1 MARLPQAFIDQVLDR
16 TDIVDVVDR
25 RVKLKKAGKNYSA
38 CCPFHQEKTPSFSVN
53 PEKQFFYC
61 FGCGA
66 GGNALGFIM
75 DYERMEF
82 REAIESLAQAAG
94 IDLPAEDVDS
104 APQVDHQKPLY
115 ESMER
120 ATKLYEGFLRQH
132 KDRGRVVDYLKR
144 RGLSGEIARDFRLG
158 FAPEGWDNLMQTL
171 TDEVSVSN
179 ALTAGL
185 LIENDKGRKYD
196 RFRDRVIFPIVN
208 QRGKVI
214 AMGGRVLGDGKPKY
228 LNSPETPLFSKSHEL
243 YGLHHVRKFAKN
255 LNRIVVV
262 EGYMDVIALAQFG
275 IHYAVATLG
284 TSVGKPHLELLFRR
298 VEQVVFCFDG
308 DEAGRKAAFRG
319 MEASLPMMEDGRQV
333 KFLFLPEGED
343 PDTVVR
349 SKGAK
354 HLEHMFDTA
363 APLEQFLFE
372 QMGEGIDLTTMDGKA
387 RLSKLV
393 APYINQIPDGVYKT
407 LLFKSLAE
415 RTDMDVESLR
425 RLREVQETPNH
436 SEPNLQPYSDMAP
449 PPVDD
454 DYDGHSQFENGPPSD
469 YDETTPYVDT
479 GEAGDRDFGF
489 DSGFNDGVLM
499 RALGLIALHP
509 PAALLVADEM
519 LPDSSDKAANLL
531 REVVALVRETPDM
544 STAALLGYWTNTVEG
559 DALSEA
565 AAKEVIDT
573 ENEINEHLVAILNK
587 LSRDRRVNLLRT
599 RAHELKSAPYTE
611 LSNEQKR
618 ELVTLMTEMRQLSGR
633 D

>member
-53 PEKQFFYC
+53 PEKQFYYC

-66 GGNALGFIM
+66 AGNARGFLM
-75 DYERMEF
+75 DYDRMEF

-94 IDLPAEDVDS
+94 MEMPAEKAD
-104 APQVDHQKPLY
+104 ATPQTDHQKPLY
-115 ESMER
+115 ESMEK
-120 ATKLYEGFLRQH
+120 ATRLYESLLRKH
-132 KDRGRVVDYLKR
+132 PTRGRVVDYLKQ

-158 FAPEGWDNLMQTL
+158 FAPEGWDNLMSTL
-171 TDEVSVSN
+171 SSEEDIEH

-185 LIENDKGRKYD
+185 LIENDSGRKYD

-243 YGLHHVRKFAKN
+243 YGLHHIRKFAKN
-255 LNRIVVV
+255 LSRIVVV

-284 TSVGKPHLELLFRR
+284 TSVGKPHLEMLFRR
-298 VEQVVFCFDG
+298 VDQVVFCFDG

-319 MEASLPMMEDGRQV
+319 MEAALPMMEDGRQV

-343 PDTVVR
+343 PDSVVR
-349 SKGAK
+349 NKGSQ
-354 HLEHMFDTA
+354 HLEHLFQNAD
-363 APLEQFLFE
+363 PLETFLFD
-372 QMGEGIDLTTMDGKA
+372 QMAQGIDLETMDGKA

-393 APYINQIPDGVYKT
+393 APYINLIPDGVFKA
-407 LLFKSLAE
+407 LLFKALAT

-425 RLREVQETPNH
+425 RLREIEK
-436 SEPNLQPYSDMAP
+436 AAAA
-449 PPVDD
+449 
-454 DYDGHSQFENGPPSD
+454 DYDTAPYKEPGEKQSEADAPFDYPEGYEPLPDSENHYGAPTHLEPQS
-469 YDETTPYVDT
+469 
-479 GEAGDRDFGF
+479 A
-489 DSGFNDGVLM
+489 VLL
-499 RALGLIALHP
+499 RALGLVVLKPSSASAITDE
-509 PAALLVADEM
+509 LLPEQGGM
-519 LPDSSDKAANLL
+519 LSNLL
-531 REVVALVRETPDM
+531 HDLVKQVRESPDL
-544 STAALLGYWTNTVEG
+544 STAALLGYWMGTDEG
-559 DALSEA
+559 ELLSEA
-565 AAKEVIDT
+565 AAKEVIDD
-573 ENEINEHLVAILNK
+573 EQHISEHLMAILNK
-587 LSRDRRVNLLRT
+587 LSRDRHVTLLRK
-599 RAHELKSAPYTE
+599 RAATLKSVAYTD

-618 ELVTLMTEMRQLSGR
+618 ELVALTTEIRQLSGR
-633 D
+633 N

>member
-53 PEKQFFYC
+53 PDKQFYYC

-75 DYERMEF
+75 EYERMDF
-82 REAIESLAQAAG
+82 REAIELLAHSAG
-94 IDLPAEDVDS
+94 IEMPPEEADN
-104 APQVDHQKPLY
+104 APQVDNQKPLY

-132 KDRGRVVDYLKR
+132 KDRKSVVDYLKH

-171 TDEVSVSN
+171 ADEESIEH
-179 ALTAGL
+179 ALTVGL

-243 YGLHHVRKFAKN
+243 YGLHHIRKFAKN
-255 LNRIVVV
+255 LSRIVVV

-284 TSVGKPHLELLFRR
+284 TSVGKPHLEALFRR

-319 MEASLPMMEDGRQV
+319 MEAALPMMEDGRGV

-349 SKGAK
+349 NKGAQ
-354 HLEHMFDTA
+354 HLEHLFDTA
-363 APLEQFLFE
+363 APLETFLFE
-372 QMGEGIDLTTMDGKA
+372 QMGLGIDLATMDGKA

-393 APYINQIPDGVYKT
+393 APYLNQIPDGVFKT

-415 RTDMDVESLR
+415 RTDMDVDSLR
-425 RLREVQETPNH
+425 RLREVQEKPESTAPDFH
-436 SEPNLQPYSDMAP
+436 DESDGAP
-449 PPVDD
+449 PHFED
-454 DYDGHSQFENGPPSD
+454 DYDQFAESFQ
-469 YDETTPYVDT
+469 DT
-479 GEAGDRDFGF
+479 GVNADSSTSDPQ
-489 DSGFNDGVLM
+489 DSGFSDNVLM

-519 LPDSSDKAANLL
+519 LPDNSDRTANLL
-531 REVVALVRETPDM
+531 RDVVALVQETPDM
-544 STAALLGYWTNTVEG
+544 STAALLGYWTNTEEG
-559 DALSEA
+559 EALSAA

-573 ENEINEHLVAILNK
+573 EQAINEHLVALLNK
-587 LSRDRRVNLLRT
+587 LSRDRRVALLRT
-599 RAHELKSAPYTE
+599 RAHELKSVSYIE
-611 LSNEQKR
+611 LNNEQKR
-618 ELVTLMTEMRQLSGR
+618 ELISLTTEIRQLSGR

>member
-53 PEKQFFYC
+53 PEKQFYYC

-94 IDLPAEDVDS
+94 IELPPEEADA

-115 ESMER
+115 EAMEKATRVYESQLRKHPSR
-120 ATKLYEGFLRQH
+120 A
-132 KDRGRVVDYLKR
+132 RVVDYLKQ

-158 FAPEGWDNLMQTL
+158 FAPEGWDNLMTTL
-171 TDEVSVSN
+171 SSEEEIGQ

-185 LIENDKGRKYD
+185 LIQNDSGRKYD

-243 YGLHHVRKFAKN
+243 YGLHHIRKFAKN
-255 LNRIVVV
+255 LSRIVVV

-284 TSVGKPHLELLFRR
+284 TSVGKPHLEMLFRR
-298 VEQVVFCFDG
+298 VDHVVFCFDG

-319 MEASLPMMEDGRQV
+319 MEAALPMMEDGRQV

-343 PDTVVR
+343 PDSVVR
-349 SKGAK
+349 NKGSQ
-354 HLEHMFDTA
+354 HLEHLFDNA
-363 APLEQFLFE
+363 DPLETFLFD
-372 QMGEGIDLTTMDGKA
+372 QMAQGIDLNTMDGKA

-393 APYINQIPDGVYKT
+393 APYINLIPDGVFKT
-407 LLFKSLAE
+407 LLFKALAD
-415 RTDMDVESLR
+415 RTDMDVDSLR
-425 RLREVQETPNH
+425 RLREIEKSVSAEYESTPAADPSEGLSESDAPFDYPDGYEAMGGNAH
-436 SEPNLQPYSDMAP
+436 LQGTPLQIEPNRSALS
-449 PPVDD
+449 
-454 DYDGHSQFENGPPSD
+454 
-469 YDETTPYVDT
+469 
-479 GEAGDRDFGF
+479 
-489 DSGFNDGVLM
+489 
-499 RALGLIALHP
+499 RALGLIVLKP
-509 PAALLVADEM
+509 SAASAITDDL
-519 LPDSSDKAANLL
+519 LPDQGGTLINLL
-531 REVVALVRETPDM
+531 HEVVRQVRETPEL
-544 STAALLGYWTNTVEG
+544 STAALLGYWMGTDEG
-559 DALSEA
+559 ELLSEA
-565 AAKEVIDT
+565 AAKEVIDD
-573 ENEINEHLVAILNK
+573 EQHISEHLMAILNK
-587 LSRDRRVNLLRT
+587 LSRDRHITLLRK
-599 RAHELKSAPYTE
+599 RAETLKSVAYTD

-618 ELVTLMTEMRQLSGR
+618 ELVSLTTEIRKFSGR
-633 D
+633 N

>member
-53 PEKQFFYC
+53 PDKQFYYC

-75 DYERMEF
+75 EYERMDF
-82 REAIESLAQAAG
+82 REAIELLAHSAG
-94 IDLPAEDVDS
+94 IEMPPEEADN
-104 APQVDHQKPLY
+104 APQVDNQKPLY

-132 KDRGRVVDYLKR
+132 KDRKSVVDYLKH

-171 TDEVSVSN
+171 ADEESIEH
-179 ALTAGL
+179 ALTVGL

-243 YGLHHVRKFAKN
+243 YGLHHIRKFAKS
-255 LNRIVVV
+255 LSRIVVV

-284 TSVGKPHLELLFRR
+284 TSVGKPHLEALFRR

-319 MEASLPMMEDGRQV
+319 MEAALPMMEDGRGV

-349 SKGAK
+349 NKGPQ
-354 HLEHMFDTA
+354 HLEHLFDTA
-363 APLEQFLFE
+363 APLETFLFE
-372 QMGEGIDLTTMDGKA
+372 QMGLGIDLATMDGKA

-393 APYINQIPDGVYKT
+393 APYLNQIPDGVFKT

-415 RTDMDVESLR
+415 RTDMDVDSLR
-425 RLREVQETPNH
+425 RLREVQEKPESTAPDFH
-436 SEPNLQPYSDMAP
+436 DESDGAP
-449 PPVDD
+449 PHFED
-454 DYDGHSQFENGPPSD
+454 DYDQFTEGFQ
-469 YDETTPYVDT
+469 DT
-479 GEAGDRDFGF
+479 GAHADSSTSRPP
-489 DSGFNDGVLM
+489 DSGFSDSVLM

-519 LPDSSDKAANLL
+519 LPNNSDRTANLL
-531 REVVALVRETPDM
+531 RDVVALVQETPDM
-544 STAALLGYWTNTVEG
+544 STAALLGYWTNTEEG
-559 DALSEA
+559 EALSAA

-573 ENEINEHLVAILNK
+573 EQAINEHLVALLNK
-587 LSRDRRVNLLRT
+587 LSRDRRVALLRT
-599 RAHELKSAPYTE
+599 RAHELKSVSYIE
-611 LSNEQKR
+611 LNNEQKR
-618 ELVTLMTEMRQLSGR
+618 ELVSLTTEIRQLSGR

>member
-53 PEKQFFYC
+53 PEKQFYYC

-82 REAIESLAQAAG
+82 REAIELLAQAAG
-94 IDLPAEDVDS
+94 IDLPAEEIDN

-132 KDRGRVVDYLKR
+132 KDRGRVVEYLKN

-171 TDEVSVSN
+171 TDEDSVSH

-243 YGLHHVRKFAKN
+243 YGLHHIRKFAKN
-255 LNRIVVV
+255 LSRIVVV

-319 MEASLPMMEDGRQV
+319 MEAALPMMEDGRQV

-349 SKGAK
+349 SKGAQ

-372 QMGEGIDLTTMDGKA
+372 QMGTGIDLTTMDGKA

-425 RLREVQETPNH
+425 RLREVQETPNNAEQA
-436 SEPNLQPYSDMAP
+436 SQPYTDVASAPDEDEYGQFGSIPQSAYDDGDPYAAMAG
-449 PPVDD
+449 VADL
-454 DYDGHSQFENGPPSD
+454 
-469 YDETTPYVDT
+469 
-479 GEAGDRDFGF
+479 
-489 DSGFNDGVLM
+489 DSGFDTGFSDGVLM

-519 LPDSSDKAANLL
+519 LPDSADRTANLL
-531 REVVALVRETPDM
+531 REVVTLVRETPDM
-544 STAALLGYWTNTVEG
+544 STAALLGYWTNTDEG
-559 DALSEA
+559 EALSAA

-573 ENEINEHLVAILNK
+573 ESEINEHLVAILNK

-599 RAHELKSAPYTE
+599 RAHELKSVPYTE
-611 LSNEQKR
+611 LNNEQKR
-618 ELVTLMTEMRQLSGR
+618 ELVSLTTEIRQLSGR

>member
-53 PEKQFFYC
+53 PEKQFYYC

-94 IDLPAEDVDS
+94 IELPPEEADA

-115 ESMER
+115 EAMEK
-120 ATKLYEGFLRQH
+120 ATRVYESQLRKH
-132 KDRGRVVDYLKR
+132 PSRGRVVDYLKQ

-158 FAPEGWDNLMQTL
+158 FAPEGWDNLMTTL
-171 TDEVSVSN
+171 SSEEEIGQ

-185 LIENDKGRKYD
+185 LIENDSGRKYD

-243 YGLHHVRKFAKN
+243 YGLHHIRKFAKN
-255 LNRIVVV
+255 LSRIVVV

-284 TSVGKPHLELLFRR
+284 TSVGKPHLEMLFRR
-298 VEQVVFCFDG
+298 VDHVVFCFDG

-319 MEASLPMMEDGRQV
+319 MEAALPMMEDGRQV

-343 PDTVVR
+343 PDSVVR
-349 SKGAK
+349 NKGSQ
-354 HLEHMFDTA
+354 HLEHLFDNA
-363 APLEQFLFE
+363 DPLETFLFD
-372 QMGEGIDLTTMDGKA
+372 QMARGIDLNTMDGKA

-393 APYINQIPDGVYKT
+393 APYINLIPDGVFKT
-407 LLFKSLAE
+407 LLFKALAD
-415 RTDMDVESLR
+415 RTDMDVDSLR
-425 RLREVQETPNH
+425 RLREIEKSVSAEYESTPAADPSEGLSESDAPFNYPDGYEAMGGNAH
-436 SEPNLQPYSDMAP
+436 LQGTPLQIEPNRSALS
-449 PPVDD
+449 
-454 DYDGHSQFENGPPSD
+454 
-469 YDETTPYVDT
+469 
-479 GEAGDRDFGF
+479 
-489 DSGFNDGVLM
+489 
-499 RALGLIALHP
+499 RALGLIVLKP
-509 PAALLVADEM
+509 SAASAITDDL
-519 LPDSSDKAANLL
+519 LPDQGGTLINLL
-531 REVVALVRETPDM
+531 HEVVRQVRETPEL
-544 STAALLGYWTNTVEG
+544 STAALLGYWMGTDEG
-559 DALSEA
+559 ELLSEA
-565 AAKEVIDT
+565 AAKEVIDD
-573 ENEINEHLVAILNK
+573 EQHISEHLMAILNK
-587 LSRDRRVNLLRT
+587 LSRDRHITLLRK
-599 RAHELKSAPYTE
+599 RAETLKSVAYTD

-618 ELVTLMTEMRQLSGR
+618 ELVSLTTEIRKLSGR
-633 D
+633 N

>member
-53 PEKQFFYC
+53 PEKQFYYC

-66 GGNALGFIM
+66 GGNALGFLM

-94 IDLPAEDVDS
+94 MEMPAEEAD
-104 APQVDHQKPLY
+104 ATPQTDHQKPLY
-115 ESMER
+115 ESMEK
-120 ATKLYEGFLRQH
+120 ATRLYESLLRKH
-132 KDRGRVVDYLKR
+132 PTRGRVVDYLKQ

-158 FAPEGWDNLMQTL
+158 FAPEGWDNLMSTL
-171 TDEVSVSN
+171 SSEEDIEH

-185 LIENDKGRKYD
+185 LIENDSGRKYD

-243 YGLHHVRKFAKN
+243 YGLHHIRKFAKN
-255 LNRIVVV
+255 LSRIVVV

-284 TSVGKPHLELLFRR
+284 TSVGKPHLEMLFRR
-298 VEQVVFCFDG
+298 VDQVVFCFDG

-319 MEASLPMMEDGRQV
+319 MEAALPMMEDGRQV

-343 PDTVVR
+343 PDSVVR
-349 SKGAK
+349 NKGSQ
-354 HLEHMFDTA
+354 HLEHLFDNA
-363 APLEQFLFE
+363 DPLETFLFD
-372 QMGEGIDLTTMDGKA
+372 QMAQGIDLETMDGKA

-393 APYINQIPDGVYKT
+393 APYINLIPDGVFKT
-407 LLFKSLAE
+407 LLFKALAT

-425 RLREVQETPNH
+425 RLREIEK
-436 SEPNLQPYSDMAP
+436 AAAA
-449 PPVDD
+449 
-454 DYDGHSQFENGPPSD
+454 DYDTAPDKEPGEKQSEADAPFDYPEGYEPLPDSENHYGAPTHLEPQS
-469 YDETTPYVDT
+469 
-479 GEAGDRDFGF
+479 A
-489 DSGFNDGVLM
+489 VLL
-499 RALGLIALHP
+499 RALGLVVLKPSSASAITDELLPEQGGMLSKLLHD
-509 PAALLVADEM
+509 LV
-519 LPDSSDKAANLL
+519 KQ
-531 REVVALVRETPDM
+531 VRETPDL
-544 STAALLGYWTNTVEG
+544 STAALLGYWMGTDEG
-559 DALSEA
+559 ELLSEA
-565 AAKEVIDT
+565 AAKEVIDD
-573 ENEINEHLVAILNK
+573 EQHISEHLMAILNK
-587 LSRDRRVNLLRT
+587 LSRDRHVTLLRK
-599 RAHELKSAPYTE
+599 RAATLKSVAYTD

-618 ELVTLMTEMRQLSGR
+618 ELVALTTEIRQLSGR
-633 D
+633 N

>member
-53 PEKQFFYC
+53 PEKQFYYC

-66 GGNALGFIM
+66 GGNALGFLM

-94 IDLPAEDVDS
+94 MEMPAEEADA
-104 APQVDHQKPLY
+104 APQIDHQKPLY
-115 ESMER
+115 ESMEK
-120 ATKLYEGFLRQH
+120 ATRLYESLLRKH
-132 KDRGRVVDYLKR
+132 PTRGRVVDYLKQ

-158 FAPEGWDNLMQTL
+158 FAPEGWDNLMSTL
-171 TDEVSVSN
+171 SSEEDIEH

-185 LIENDKGRKYD
+185 LIENDSGRKYD

-243 YGLHHVRKFAKN
+243 YGLHHIRKFAKN
-255 LNRIVVV
+255 LSRIVVV

-284 TSVGKPHLELLFRR
+284 TSVGKPHLEMLFRR
-298 VEQVVFCFDG
+298 VDQVVFCFDG

-319 MEASLPMMEDGRQV
+319 MEAALPMMEDGRQV

-343 PDTVVR
+343 PDSVVR
-349 SKGAK
+349 NKGSQ
-354 HLEHMFDTA
+354 HLEHLFDNA
-363 APLEQFLFE
+363 DPLETFLFD
-372 QMGEGIDLTTMDGKA
+372 QMAQGIDLETMDGKA

-393 APYINQIPDGVYKT
+393 APYINLIPDGVFKT
-407 LLFKSLAE
+407 LLFKALAT

-425 RLREVQETPNH
+425 RLREIEKP
-436 SEPNLQPYSDMAP
+436 AAA
-449 PPVDD
+449 
-454 DYDGHSQFENGPPSD
+454 DYDTAPDKEPGEMQSEAEAPFDYPEGYEPLPNSENHYGAPTHLEPQS
-469 YDETTPYVDT
+469 
-479 GEAGDRDFGF
+479 A
-489 DSGFNDGVLM
+489 VLL
-499 RALGLIALHP
+499 RALGLLVLKPSSASAIP
-509 PAALLVADEM
+509 DELLPEQGGM
-519 LPDSSDKAANLL
+519 LSNLL
-531 REVVALVRETPDM
+531 HDLVKQVRETPDL
-544 STAALLGYWTNTVEG
+544 STAALLGYWMGTDEG
-559 DALSEA
+559 ELLSEA
-565 AAKEVIDT
+565 AAKEVIDD
-573 ENEINEHLVAILNK
+573 EQHISEHLMAILNK
-587 LSRDRRVNLLRT
+587 LSRDRHVTLLRK
-599 RAHELKSAPYTE
+599 RAATLKSVAYTD

-618 ELVTLMTEMRQLSGR
+618 ELVALTTEIRQLSGR
-633 D
+633 N

>member
-53 PEKQFFYC
+53 PEKQFYYC

-66 GGNALGFIM
+66 GGNALGFVM

-94 IDLPAEDVDS
+94 IELPPEEADA

-115 ESMER
+115 EAMEK
-120 ATKLYEGFLRQH
+120 ATRVYESQLRKH
-132 KDRGRVVDYLKR
+132 PSRGRVVDYLKQ

-158 FAPEGWDNLMQTL
+158 FAPEGWDNLMTTL
-171 TDEVSVSN
+171 SSQEQIGQ

-185 LIENDKGRKYD
+185 LIENDSGRKYD

-243 YGLHHVRKFAKN
+243 YGLHHIRKFAKN
-255 LNRIVVV
+255 LSRIVVV

-284 TSVGKPHLELLFRR
+284 TSVGKPHLEMLFRR
-298 VEQVVFCFDG
+298 VDHVVFCFDG

-319 MEASLPMMEDGRQV
+319 MEAALPMMEDGRQV

-343 PDTVVR
+343 PDSVVR
-349 SKGAK
+349 NKGSQ
-354 HLEHMFDTA
+354 HLEHLFDNA
-363 APLEQFLFE
+363 DPLETFLFD
-372 QMGEGIDLTTMDGKA
+372 QMAQGIDLNTMDGKA

-393 APYINQIPDGVYKT
+393 APYINLIPDGVFKT
-407 LLFKSLAE
+407 LLFKSLAD
-415 RTDMDVESLR
+415 RTDMDVDSLR
-425 RLREVQETPNH
+425 RLREIEKSASAEYESTPAADPSERLSESDAPFDYPDGYEAMGGNADLQGTPLQI
-436 SEPNLQPYSDMAP
+436 EPNRSALS
-449 PPVDD
+449 
-454 DYDGHSQFENGPPSD
+454 
-469 YDETTPYVDT
+469 
-479 GEAGDRDFGF
+479 
-489 DSGFNDGVLM
+489 
-499 RALGLIALHP
+499 RALGLIVLKP
-509 PAALLVADEM
+509 SAASAITDDL
-519 LPDSSDKAANLL
+519 LPDQGGTLINLL
-531 REVVALVRETPDM
+531 HEVVRQVRETPEL
-544 STAALLGYWTNTVEG
+544 STVALLGYWMGTDEG
-559 DALSEA
+559 ELLSEA
-565 AAKEVIDT
+565 AAKEVIDD
-573 ENEINEHLVAILNK
+573 EQHISEHLMAILNK
-587 LSRDRRVNLLRT
+587 LSRDRHVTLLRK
-599 RAHELKSAPYTE
+599 RAETLKSVAYTD

-618 ELVTLMTEMRQLSGR
+618 ELVSLTTEIRKLSGR
-633 D
+633 N

>member
-53 PEKQFFYC
+53 PDKQFYYC

-75 DYERMEF
+75 EYERMDF
-82 REAIESLAQAAG
+82 REAIELLAHSAG
-94 IDLPAEDVDS
+94 IEMPPEEADN
-104 APQVDHQKPLY
+104 APQVDTQKPLY

-132 KDRGRVVDYLKR
+132 KDRKSVVDYLKH

-171 TDEVSVSN
+171 ADEESIEH
-179 ALTAGL
+179 ALTVGL

-243 YGLHHVRKFAKN
+243 YGLHHIRKFAKN
-255 LNRIVVV
+255 LSRIVVV
-262 EGYMDVIALAQFG
+262 EGYLDVIALAQFG

-284 TSVGKPHLELLFRR
+284 TSVGKPHLEALFRR

-319 MEASLPMMEDGRQV
+319 MEAALPMMEDGRGV

-349 SKGAK
+349 NKGPQ
-354 HLEHMFDTA
+354 HLEHLFNTA
-363 APLEQFLFE
+363 APLETFLFE
-372 QMGEGIDLTTMDGKA
+372 QMGLGIDLATMDGKA

-393 APYINQIPDGVYKT
+393 APYLNQIPDGVFKT

-415 RTDMDVESLR
+415 RTDMDVDSLR
-425 RLREVQETPNH
+425 RLREVQEKPESTAPDFH
-436 SEPNLQPYSDMAP
+436 DESDGAP
-449 PPVDD
+449 PHFED
-454 DYDGHSQFENGPPSD
+454 DYDQFTEGFQ
-469 YDETTPYVDT
+469 DT
-479 GEAGDRDFGF
+479 GAHADSSTSRPP
-489 DSGFNDGVLM
+489 DSGFSDSVLM

-519 LPDSSDKAANLL
+519 LPNNSDRTANLL
-531 REVVALVRETPDM
+531 RDVVALVQETPDM
-544 STAALLGYWTNTVEG
+544 STAALLGYWTNTEEG
-559 DALSEA
+559 EALSAA

-573 ENEINEHLVAILNK
+573 EQAINEHLVALLNK
-587 LSRDRRVNLLRT
+587 LSRDRRVALLRT
-599 RAHELKSAPYTE
+599 RAHELKSVSYIE
-611 LSNEQKR
+611 LNNEQKR
-618 ELVTLMTEMRQLSGR
+618 ELVSLTTEIRQLSGR

>member
-53 PEKQFFYC
+53 PEKQFYYC

-66 GGNALGFIM
+66 GGNALGFLM

-94 IDLPAEDVDS
+94 MEMPAEEADA
-104 APQVDHQKPLY
+104 APQIDHQKPLY
-115 ESMER
+115 ESMEK
-120 ATKLYEGFLRQH
+120 ATRLYESLLRKH
-132 KDRGRVVDYLKR
+132 PTRGRVVDYLKQ

-158 FAPEGWDNLMQTL
+158 FAPEGWDNLMSTL
-171 TDEVSVSN
+171 SSEEDIEH

-185 LIENDKGRKYD
+185 LIENDSGRKYD

-243 YGLHHVRKFAKN
+243 YGLHHIRKFAKN
-255 LNRIVVV
+255 LSRIVVV

-284 TSVGKPHLELLFRR
+284 TSVGKPHLEMLFRR
-298 VEQVVFCFDG
+298 VDQVVFCFDG

-319 MEASLPMMEDGRQV
+319 MEAALPMMEDGRQV

-343 PDTVVR
+343 PDSVVR
-349 SKGAK
+349 NKGSQ
-354 HLEHMFDTA
+354 HLEHLFDNA
-363 APLEQFLFE
+363 DPLETFLFD
-372 QMGEGIDLTTMDGKA
+372 QMAQGIDLETMDGKA

-393 APYINQIPDGVYKT
+393 APYINLIPDGVFKT
-407 LLFKSLAE
+407 LLFKSLAT

-425 RLREVQETPNH
+425 RLREIEKP
-436 SEPNLQPYSDMAP
+436 AAA
-449 PPVDD
+449 
-454 DYDGHSQFENGPPSD
+454 DYDTAPDKEPGEMQSEADAPFDYPEGYEPLPNSENHYGAPTHLEPQS
-469 YDETTPYVDT
+469 
-479 GEAGDRDFGF
+479 A
-489 DSGFNDGVLM
+489 VLL
-499 RALGLIALHP
+499 RALGLLVLKPSSASAIP
-509 PAALLVADEM
+509 DELLPEPGGM
-519 LPDSSDKAANLL
+519 LSNLL
-531 REVVALVRETPDM
+531 HDLVKQVRETPDL
-544 STAALLGYWTNTVEG
+544 STAALLGYWMGTDEG
-559 DALSEA
+559 ELLSEA
-565 AAKEVIDT
+565 AAKEVIDD
-573 ENEINEHLVAILNK
+573 EQHISEHLMAILNK
-587 LSRDRRVNLLRT
+587 LSRDRHVTLLRK
-599 RAHELKSAPYTE
+599 RAATLKSVAYTD

-618 ELVTLMTEMRQLSGR
+618 ELVALTTEIRQLSGR
-633 D
+633 N

>member
-53 PEKQFFYC
+53 PEKQFYYC

-94 IDLPAEDVDS
+94 IDLPAEEVDN

-132 KDRGRVVDYLKR
+132 KDRGRVVEYLKN

-171 TDEVSVSN
+171 TDEDSVGH

-243 YGLHHVRKFAKN
+243 YGLHHIRKFAKN
-255 LNRIVVV
+255 LSRIVVV

-319 MEASLPMMEDGRQV
+319 MEAALPMMEDGRQV

-349 SKGAK
+349 SKGAQ

-372 QMGEGIDLTTMDGKA
+372 QMGTGIDLTTMDGKA

-425 RLREVQETPNH
+425 RLREVQETPNNAEQA
-436 SEPNLQPYSDMAP
+436 SQPYTDVASAP
-449 PPVDD
+449 DED
-454 DYDGHSQFENGPPSD
+454 EYGQFGSIPPSD
-469 YDETTPYVDT
+469 YDDGDPYAAM
-479 GEAGDRDFGF
+479 AGVADL
-489 DSGFNDGVLM
+489 DSGFDTGFSDGVLM

-519 LPDSSDKAANLL
+519 LPDSADRTANLL
-531 REVVALVRETPDM
+531 REVVTLVRETPDM
-544 STAALLGYWTNTVEG
+544 STAALLGYWTNTDEG
-559 DALSEA
+559 EALSAA

-573 ENEINEHLVAILNK
+573 ESEINEHLVAILNK

-599 RAHELKSAPYTE
+599 RAHELKSVPYTE
-611 LSNEQKR
+611 LNNEQKR
-618 ELVTLMTEMRQLSGR
+618 ELVSLTTEIRQLSGR

>member
-53 PEKQFFYC
+53 PEKQFYYC

-94 IDLPAEDVDS
+94 IELPPEEADA

-115 ESMER
+115 EAMEK
-120 ATKLYEGFLRQH
+120 ATRVYESQLRKH
-132 KDRGRVVDYLKR
+132 PSRGRVVDYLKQ

-158 FAPEGWDNLMQTL
+158 FAPEGWDNLMTTL
-171 TDEVSVSN
+171 SSEEQIGQ

-185 LIENDKGRKYD
+185 LIENDSGRKYD

-243 YGLHHVRKFAKN
+243 YGLHHIRKFAKN
-255 LNRIVVV
+255 LSRIVVV

-284 TSVGKPHLELLFRR
+284 TSVGKPHLEMLFRR
-298 VEQVVFCFDG
+298 VDHVVFCFDG

-319 MEASLPMMEDGRQV
+319 MEAALPMMEDGRQV

-343 PDTVVR
+343 PDSVVR
-349 SKGAK
+349 NKGSQ
-354 HLEHMFDTA
+354 HLEHLFDNA
-363 APLEQFLFE
+363 DPLETFLFD
-372 QMGEGIDLTTMDGKA
+372 QMAQGIDLNTMDGKA

-393 APYINQIPDGVYKT
+393 APYINLIPDGVFKT
-407 LLFKSLAE
+407 LLFKALAD
-415 RTDMDVESLR
+415 RTDMDVDSLR
-425 RLREVQETPNH
+425 RLREIEKSVSAEYESTPAADPSEGLSESDAPFDYPDGYETMGGNAHLQGTPLQI
-436 SEPNLQPYSDMAP
+436 EPNRSALS
-449 PPVDD
+449 
-454 DYDGHSQFENGPPSD
+454 
-469 YDETTPYVDT
+469 
-479 GEAGDRDFGF
+479 
-489 DSGFNDGVLM
+489 
-499 RALGLIALHP
+499 RALGLIVLKP
-509 PAALLVADEM
+509 SAASAITDDL
-519 LPDSSDKAANLL
+519 LPDQGGTLINLL
-531 REVVALVRETPDM
+531 HEVVRQVRETPEL
-544 STAALLGYWTNTVEG
+544 STAALLGYWMGTDEG
-559 DALSEA
+559 ELLSEA
-565 AAKEVIDT
+565 AAKEVIDD
-573 ENEINEHLVAILNK
+573 EQHISEHLMAILNK
-587 LSRDRRVNLLRT
+587 LSRDRHVTLLRK
-599 RAHELKSAPYTE
+599 RAETLKSVAYTD

-618 ELVTLMTEMRQLSGR
+618 ELVSLTTEIRKLSGR
-633 D
+633 N

>member
-53 PEKQFFYC
+53 PDKQFYYC

-75 DYERMEF
+75 EYERMDF
-82 REAIESLAQAAG
+82 REAIELLAHSAG
-94 IDLPAEDVDS
+94 IEMPPEEADN
-104 APQVDHQKPLY
+104 APQVDTQKPLY

-132 KDRGRVVDYLKR
+132 KDRKSVVDYLKH

-171 TDEVSVSN
+171 ADEESIEH
-179 ALTAGL
+179 ALTVGL

-243 YGLHHVRKFAKN
+243 YGLHHIRKFAKN
-255 LNRIVVV
+255 LSRIVVV

-284 TSVGKPHLELLFRR
+284 TSVGKPHLEALFRR

-319 MEASLPMMEDGRQV
+319 MEAALPMMEDGRGV

-349 SKGAK
+349 NKGPQ
-354 HLEHMFDTA
+354 HLEHLFDTA
-363 APLEQFLFE
+363 APLETFLFE
-372 QMGEGIDLTTMDGKA
+372 QMGLGIDLATMDGKA

-393 APYINQIPDGVYKT
+393 APYLNQIPDGVFKT

-415 RTDMDVESLR
+415 RTDMDVDSLR
-425 RLREVQETPNH
+425 RLREVQEKPESTAPDFH
-436 SEPNLQPYSDMAP
+436 DESDGAP
-449 PPVDD
+449 PHFED
-454 DYDGHSQFENGPPSD
+454 DYDQFTEGFQ
-469 YDETTPYVDT
+469 DT
-479 GEAGDRDFGF
+479 GAHADSSTSRPP
-489 DSGFNDGVLM
+489 DSGFSDSVLM

-519 LPDSSDKAANLL
+519 LPNNSDRTANLL
-531 REVVALVRETPDM
+531 RDVVALVQETPDM
-544 STAALLGYWTNTVEG
+544 STAALLGYWTNTEEG
-559 DALSEA
+559 EALSAA

-573 ENEINEHLVAILNK
+573 EQAINEHLVALLNK
-587 LSRDRRVNLLRT
+587 LSRDRRVALLRT
-599 RAHELKSAPYTE
+599 RAHELKSVSYIE
-611 LSNEQKR
+611 LNNEQKR
-618 ELVTLMTEMRQLSGR
+618 ELVSLTTEIRQLSGR

>member
-53 PEKQFFYC
+53 PEKQFYYC

-66 GGNALGFIM
+66 GGNALGFVM

-94 IDLPAEDVDS
+94 IELPPEEADA

-115 ESMER
+115 EAMEK
-120 ATKLYEGFLRQH
+120 ATRVYESQLRKH
-132 KDRGRVVDYLKR
+132 PSRGRVVDYLKQ

-158 FAPEGWDNLMQTL
+158 FAPEGWDNLMTTL
-171 TDEVSVSN
+171 SSEEEIGQ

-185 LIENDKGRKYD
+185 LIENDSGRKYD

-243 YGLHHVRKFAKN
+243 YGLHHIRKFAKN
-255 LNRIVVV
+255 LSRIVVV

-284 TSVGKPHLELLFRR
+284 TSVGKPHLEMLFRR
-298 VEQVVFCFDG
+298 VDHVVFCFDG

-319 MEASLPMMEDGRQV
+319 MEAALPMMEDGRQV

-343 PDTVVR
+343 PDSVVR
-349 SKGAK
+349 NKGSQ
-354 HLEHMFDTA
+354 HLEHLFDNA
-363 APLEQFLFE
+363 APLETFLFD
-372 QMGEGIDLTTMDGKA
+372 QMAQGIDLNTMDGKA

-393 APYINQIPDGVYKT
+393 APYINLIPDGVFKT
-407 LLFKSLAE
+407 LLFKALAD
-415 RTDMDVESLR
+415 RTDMDVDSLR
-425 RLREVQETPNH
+425 RLREIEKSVSAEYESTPAADPSEGLSESDAPFDYPDGYETMGGNAHLQGTPLQI
-436 SEPNLQPYSDMAP
+436 EPNRSALS
-449 PPVDD
+449 
-454 DYDGHSQFENGPPSD
+454 
-469 YDETTPYVDT
+469 
-479 GEAGDRDFGF
+479 
-489 DSGFNDGVLM
+489 
-499 RALGLIALHP
+499 RALGLIVLKP
-509 PAALLVADEM
+509 SAASAITDDL
-519 LPDSSDKAANLL
+519 LPDQGGTLINLL
-531 REVVALVRETPDM
+531 HEVVQQVRETPEL
-544 STAALLGYWTNTVEG
+544 STAALLGYWMGTDEG
-559 DALSEA
+559 ELLSEA
-565 AAKEVIDT
+565 AAKEVIDD
-573 ENEINEHLVAILNK
+573 EQHISEHLMAILNK
-587 LSRDRRVNLLRT
+587 LSRDRHVTLLRK
-599 RAHELKSAPYTE
+599 RAETLKSVAYTD

-618 ELVTLMTEMRQLSGR
+618 ELVSLTTEIRKLSGR
-633 D
+633 N

>member
-53 PEKQFFYC
+53 PEKQFYYC

-66 GGNALGFIM
+66 GGNALGFVM

-94 IDLPAEDVDS
+94 IELPPEEADA

-115 ESMER
+115 EAMEK
-120 ATKLYEGFLRQH
+120 ATRVYESQLRKH
-132 KDRGRVVDYLKR
+132 PSRGRVVDYLKQ

-158 FAPEGWDNLMQTL
+158 FAPEGWDNLMTTL
-171 TDEVSVSN
+171 SSEEEIGQ

-185 LIENDKGRKYD
+185 LIENDSGRKYD

-243 YGLHHVRKFAKN
+243 YGLHHIRKFAKN
-255 LNRIVVV
+255 LSRIVVV

-284 TSVGKPHLELLFRR
+284 TSVGKPHLEMLFRR
-298 VEQVVFCFDG
+298 VDHVVFCFDG

-319 MEASLPMMEDGRQV
+319 MEAALPMMEDGRQV

-343 PDTVVR
+343 PDSVVR
-349 SKGAK
+349 NKGSQ
-354 HLEHMFDTA
+354 HLEHLFDNA
-363 APLEQFLFE
+363 DPLETFLFD
-372 QMGEGIDLTTMDGKA
+372 QMAQGIDLNTMDGKA

-393 APYINQIPDGVYKT
+393 APYINLIPDGVFKT
-407 LLFKSLAE
+407 LLFKSLAD
-415 RTDMDVESLR
+415 RTDMDVDSLR
-425 RLREVQETPNH
+425 RLREIEKSVSAEYESTPAADPSEGLSESDAPFDYPDGYEAMGGNAHLQGTPVQI
-436 SEPNLQPYSDMAP
+436 EPNRSALS
-449 PPVDD
+449 
-454 DYDGHSQFENGPPSD
+454 
-469 YDETTPYVDT
+469 
-479 GEAGDRDFGF
+479 
-489 DSGFNDGVLM
+489 
-499 RALGLIALHP
+499 RALGLIVLKP
-509 PAALLVADEM
+509 SAASAITDDL
-519 LPDSSDKAANLL
+519 LPDQGGTLINLL
-531 REVVALVRETPDM
+531 HEVVRQVRETPEL
-544 STAALLGYWTNTVEG
+544 STAALLGYWMGTDEG
-559 DALSEA
+559 ELLSEA
-565 AAKEVIDT
+565 AAKEVIDD
-573 ENEINEHLVAILNK
+573 EQHISEHLMAILNK
-587 LSRDRRVNLLRT
+587 LSRDRHVTLLRK
-599 RAHELKSAPYTE
+599 RAETLKSVAYTD

-618 ELVTLMTEMRQLSGR
+618 ELVSLTTEIRKLSGR
-633 D
+633 N

>member
-53 PEKQFFYC
+53 PEKQFYYC

-66 GGNALGFIM
+66 GGNALGFVM

-94 IDLPAEDVDS
+94 IELPPEEADA

-115 ESMER
+115 EAMEK
-120 ATKLYEGFLRQH
+120 ATRVYESQLRKH
-132 KDRGRVVDYLKR
+132 PSRGRVVDYLKQ

-158 FAPEGWDNLMQTL
+158 FAPEGWDNLMTTL
-171 TDEVSVSN
+171 SSEEEIGQ

-185 LIENDKGRKYD
+185 LIENDSGRKYD

-243 YGLHHVRKFAKN
+243 YGLHHIRKFAKN
-255 LNRIVVV
+255 LSRIVVV

-284 TSVGKPHLELLFRR
+284 TSVGKPHLEMLFRR
-298 VEQVVFCFDG
+298 VDHVVFCFDG

-319 MEASLPMMEDGRQV
+319 MEAALPMMEDGRQV

-343 PDTVVR
+343 PDSVVR
-349 SKGAK
+349 NKGSQ
-354 HLEHMFDTA
+354 HLEHLFDNA
-363 APLEQFLFE
+363 DPLETFLFD
-372 QMGEGIDLTTMDGKA
+372 QMAQGIDLNTMDGKA

-393 APYINQIPDGVYKT
+393 APYINLIPDGVFKT
-407 LLFKSLAE
+407 LLFKSLAD
-415 RTDMDVESLR
+415 RTDMDVDSLR
-425 RLREVQETPNH
+425 RLREIEKSVSAEYESTPAADPSEGLSESDAPFDYPDGYEAIGGNAYLQGTPLQI
-436 SEPNLQPYSDMAP
+436 EPNRSALS
-449 PPVDD
+449 
-454 DYDGHSQFENGPPSD
+454 
-469 YDETTPYVDT
+469 
-479 GEAGDRDFGF
+479 
-489 DSGFNDGVLM
+489 
-499 RALGLIALHP
+499 RALGLIVLKP
-509 PAALLVADEM
+509 SAASAITDDL
-519 LPDSSDKAANLL
+519 LPDQGGTLINLL
-531 REVVALVRETPDM
+531 HEVVRQVRETPEL
-544 STAALLGYWTNTVEG
+544 STAALLGYWMGTDEG
-559 DALSEA
+559 ELLSEA
-565 AAKEVIDT
+565 AAKEVIDD
-573 ENEINEHLVAILNK
+573 EQHISEHLMAILNK
-587 LSRDRRVNLLRT
+587 LSRDRHVTLLRK
-599 RAHELKSAPYTE
+599 RAETLKSVAYTD

-618 ELVTLMTEMRQLSGR
+618 ELVSLTTEIRKLSGR
-633 D
+633 N

>member
-53 PEKQFFYC
+53 PEKQFYYC

-66 GGNALGFIM
+66 GGNALGFVM

-94 IDLPAEDVDS
+94 IELPPEEADA

-115 ESMER
+115 EAMEK
-120 ATKLYEGFLRQH
+120 ATRVYESQLRKH
-132 KDRGRVVDYLKR
+132 PSRGRVVDYLKQ

-158 FAPEGWDNLMQTL
+158 FAPEGWDNLMTTL
-171 TDEVSVSN
+171 SSEEEIGQ

-185 LIENDKGRKYD
+185 LIENDSGRKYD

-243 YGLHHVRKFAKN
+243 YGLHHIRKFAKN
-255 LNRIVVV
+255 LSRIVVV

-284 TSVGKPHLELLFRR
+284 TSVGKPHLEMLFRR
-298 VEQVVFCFDG
+298 VDHVVFCFDG

-319 MEASLPMMEDGRQV
+319 MEAALPMMEDGRQV

-343 PDTVVR
+343 PDSVVR
-349 SKGAK
+349 NKGSQ
-354 HLEHMFDTA
+354 HLEHLFDNA
-363 APLEQFLFE
+363 DPLETFLFD
-372 QMGEGIDLTTMDGKA
+372 QMAQGIDLNTMDGKA

-393 APYINQIPDGVYKT
+393 APYINLIPDGVFKT
-407 LLFKSLAE
+407 LLFKSLAD
-415 RTDMDVESLR
+415 RTDMDVDSLR
-425 RLREVQETPNH
+425 RLREIEKSVSAEYESTPAADPSERLSESDAPFDYPDGYEAMGGNAH
-436 SEPNLQPYSDMAP
+436 LQGTPLQIEPNRSALS
-449 PPVDD
+449 
-454 DYDGHSQFENGPPSD
+454 
-469 YDETTPYVDT
+469 
-479 GEAGDRDFGF
+479 
-489 DSGFNDGVLM
+489 
-499 RALGLIALHP
+499 RALGLIVLKP
-509 PAALLVADEM
+509 SAASAITDDL
-519 LPDSSDKAANLL
+519 LPDQGGTLINLL
-531 REVVALVRETPDM
+531 HEVVRQVRETPEL
-544 STAALLGYWTNTVEG
+544 STAALLGYWMGTDEG
-559 DALSEA
+559 ELLSEA
-565 AAKEVIDT
+565 AAKEVIDD
-573 ENEINEHLVAILNK
+573 EQHISEHLMAILNK
-587 LSRDRRVNLLRT
+587 LSRDRHVTLLRK
-599 RAHELKSAPYTE
+599 RAETLKSVAYTD

-618 ELVTLMTEMRQLSGR
+618 ELVSLTTEIRKLSGR
-633 D
+633 N

>member
-53 PEKQFFYC
+53 PEKQFYYC

-66 GGNALGFIM
+66 GGNALGFVM

-94 IDLPAEDVDS
+94 IELPPEEADA

-115 ESMER
+115 EAMEK
-120 ATKLYEGFLRQH
+120 ATRVYESQLRKH
-132 KDRGRVVDYLKR
+132 PSRGRVVDYLKQ

-158 FAPEGWDNLMQTL
+158 FAPEGWDNLMTTL
-171 TDEVSVSN
+171 SSEEEIGQ

-185 LIENDKGRKYD
+185 LIENDSGRKYD

-243 YGLHHVRKFAKN
+243 YGLHHIRKFAKN
-255 LNRIVVV
+255 LSRIVVV

-284 TSVGKPHLELLFRR
+284 TSVGKPHLEMLFRR
-298 VEQVVFCFDG
+298 VDHVVFCFDG

-319 MEASLPMMEDGRQV
+319 MEAALPMMEDGRQV

-343 PDTVVR
+343 PDSVVR
-349 SKGAK
+349 NKGSQ
-354 HLEHMFDTA
+354 HLEHLFDNA
-363 APLEQFLFE
+363 DPLETFLFD
-372 QMGEGIDLTTMDGKA
+372 QMAQGIDLNTMDGKA

-393 APYINQIPDGVYKT
+393 APYINLIPDGVFKT
-407 LLFKSLAE
+407 LLFKSLAD
-415 RTDMDVESLR
+415 RTDMDVDSLR
-425 RLREVQETPNH
+425 RLREIEKSASAEYESTPAADPSERLSESDAPFDYPDGYEAMGGNADLQGTPLQI
-436 SEPNLQPYSDMAP
+436 EPNRSALS
-449 PPVDD
+449 
-454 DYDGHSQFENGPPSD
+454 
-469 YDETTPYVDT
+469 
-479 GEAGDRDFGF
+479 
-489 DSGFNDGVLM
+489 
-499 RALGLIALHP
+499 RALGLIVLKP
-509 PAALLVADEM
+509 SAASAITDDL
-519 LPDSSDKAANLL
+519 LPDQGGTLINLL
-531 REVVALVRETPDM
+531 HEVVRQVRETPEL
-544 STAALLGYWTNTVEG
+544 STAALLGYWMGTDEG
-559 DALSEA
+559 ELLSEA
-565 AAKEVIDT
+565 AAKEVIDD
-573 ENEINEHLVAILNK
+573 EQHISEHLMAILNK
-587 LSRDRRVNLLRT
+587 LSRDRHVTLLRK
-599 RAHELKSAPYTE
+599 RAETLKSVAYTD

-618 ELVTLMTEMRQLSGR
+618 ELVSLTTEIRKLSGR
-633 D
+633 N

>member
-53 PEKQFFYC
+53 PDKQFYYC

-75 DYERMEF
+75 EYERMDF
-82 REAIESLAQAAG
+82 REAIELLAHSAG
-94 IDLPAEDVDS
+94 IEMPPEEADN
-104 APQVDHQKPLY
+104 APQVDTQKPLY

-132 KDRGRVVDYLKR
+132 KDRKSVVDYLKR

-171 TDEVSVSN
+171 TDEESIEH
-179 ALTAGL
+179 ALTVGL

-243 YGLHHVRKFAKN
+243 YGLHHIRKFAKN
-255 LNRIVVV
+255 LSRIVVV

-284 TSVGKPHLELLFRR
+284 TSVGKPHLEALFRR

-319 MEASLPMMEDGRQV
+319 MEAALPMMEDGRGV

-349 SKGAK
+349 NKGPQ
-354 HLEHMFDTA
+354 HLEHLFDTA
-363 APLEQFLFE
+363 APLETFLFE
-372 QMGEGIDLTTMDGKA
+372 QMGLGIDLATMDGKA

-393 APYINQIPDGVYKT
+393 APYLNQIPDGVFKT

-415 RTDMDVESLR
+415 RTDMDVDSLR
-425 RLREVQETPNH
+425 RLREVQEKPESTAPDFH
-436 SEPNLQPYSDMAP
+436 DESDGAP
-449 PPVDD
+449 PHLED
-454 DYDGHSQFENGPPSD
+454 DYDQFTEGFQ
-469 YDETTPYVDT
+469 DT
-479 GEAGDRDFGF
+479 GAHADSSTSRPP
-489 DSGFNDGVLM
+489 DSGFSDSVLM

-519 LPDSSDKAANLL
+519 LPNNSDRTANLL
-531 REVVALVRETPDM
+531 RDVVALVQETPDM
-544 STAALLGYWTNTVEG
+544 STAALLGYWTNTEEG
-559 DALSEA
+559 EALSAA

-573 ENEINEHLVAILNK
+573 EQAINEHLVALLNK
-587 LSRDRRVNLLRT
+587 LSRDRRVALLRT
-599 RAHELKSAPYTE
+599 RAHELKSVSYIE
-611 LSNEQKR
+611 LNNEQKR
-618 ELVTLMTEMRQLSGR
+618 ELVSLTTEIRQLSGR

>member
-1 MARLPQAFIDQVLDR
+1 M
-16 TDIVDVVDR
+16 
-25 RVKLKKAGKNYSA
+25 
-38 CCPFHQEKTPSFSVN
+38 E
-53 PEKQFFYC
+53 
-61 FGCGA
+61 
-66 GGNALGFIM
+66 
-75 DYERMEF
+75 YERMDF
-82 REAIESLAQAAG
+82 REAIELLAHSAG
-94 IDLPAEDVDS
+94 IEMPPEEADN
-104 APQVDHQKPLY
+104 APQVDNQKPLY

-132 KDRGRVVDYLKR
+132 RDRKSVVDYLKR

-171 TDEVSVSN
+171 TDEESIEH
-179 ALTAGL
+179 ALTVGL

-243 YGLHHVRKFAKN
+243 YGLHHIRKFAKN
-255 LNRIVVV
+255 LSRIVVV

-284 TSVGKPHLELLFRR
+284 TSVGKPHLEALFRR

-319 MEASLPMMEDGRQV
+319 MEAALPMMEDGRGV

-349 SKGAK
+349 NKGPQ
-354 HLEHMFDTA
+354 HLEHLFDTA
-363 APLEQFLFE
+363 APLETFLFE
-372 QMGEGIDLTTMDGKA
+372 QMGLGIDLATMDGKA

-393 APYINQIPDGVYKT
+393 APYLNQIPDGVFKT

-415 RTDMDVESLR
+415 RTDMDVDSLR
-425 RLREVQETPNH
+425 RLREVQEKPESTAPDFH
-436 SEPNLQPYSDMAP
+436 DESDGAP
-449 PPVDD
+449 PHFED
-454 DYDGHSQFENGPPSD
+454 DYDQFTEGFQ
-469 YDETTPYVDT
+469 DT
-479 GEAGDRDFGF
+479 GAHADSSTSRPP
-489 DSGFNDGVLM
+489 DSGFSDSVLM

-519 LPDSSDKAANLL
+519 LPNNSDRTANLL
-531 REVVALVRETPDM
+531 RDVVALVQETPDM
-544 STAALLGYWTNTVEG
+544 STAALLGYWTNTEEG
-559 DALSEA
+559 EALSAA

-573 ENEINEHLVAILNK
+573 EQAINEHLVALLNK
-587 LSRDRRVNLLRT
+587 LSRDRRVALLRT
-599 RAHELKSAPYTE
+599 RAHELKSVSYTE
-611 LSNEQKR
+611 LNNEQKR
-618 ELVTLMTEMRQLSGR
+618 ELVSLTTEIRQLSGR

>member
-53 PEKQFFYC
+53 PDKQFYYC

-75 DYERMEF
+75 EYERMDF
-82 REAIESLAQAAG
+82 REAIELLAHSAG
-94 IDLPAEDVDS
+94 IEMPPEEADN
-104 APQVDHQKPLY
+104 APQVDNQKPLY

-132 KDRGRVVDYLKR
+132 KDRKSVVDYLKR
-144 RGLSGEIARDFRLG
+144 RCLSGEIARDFRLG

-171 TDEVSVSN
+171 ADEESIEH
-179 ALTAGL
+179 ALTVGL

-243 YGLHHVRKFAKN
+243 YGLHHIRKFAKN
-255 LNRIVVV
+255 LSRIVVV

-284 TSVGKPHLELLFRR
+284 TSVGKPHLEALFRR

-319 MEASLPMMEDGRQV
+319 MEAALPMMEDGRGV

-349 SKGAK
+349 NKGPQ
-354 HLEHMFDTA
+354 HLEHLFDTA
-363 APLEQFLFE
+363 APLETFLFE
-372 QMGEGIDLTTMDGKA
+372 QMGLGIDLATMDGKA

-393 APYINQIPDGVYKT
+393 APYLNQIPDGVFKT

-415 RTDMDVESLR
+415 RTDMDVDSLR
-425 RLREVQETPNH
+425 RLREVQ
-436 SEPNLQPYSDMAP
+436 
-449 PPVDD
+449 
-454 DYDGHSQFENGPPSD
+454 
-469 YDETTPYVDT
+469 
-479 GEAGDRDFGF
+479 
-489 DSGFNDGVLM
+489 
-499 RALGLIALHP
+499 
-509 PAALLVADEM
+509 
-519 LPDSSDKAANLL
+519 
-531 REVVALVRETPDM
+531 
-544 STAALLGYWTNTVEG
+544 
-559 DALSEA
+559 
-565 AAKEVIDT
+565 
-573 ENEINEHLVAILNK
+573 
-587 LSRDRRVNLLRT
+587 
-599 RAHELKSAPYTE
+599 
-611 LSNEQKR
+611 
-618 ELVTLMTEMRQLSGR
+618 
-633 D
+633 

>member
-1 MARLPQAFIDQVLDR
+1 MARLQQAFIDQILDR

-53 PEKQFFYC
+53 PEKQFYYC

-94 IDLPAEDVDS
+94 IDMPAEEVDS
-104 APQVDHQKPLY
+104 APQVDNQKPLY

-144 RGLSGEIARDFRLG
+144 RGLSGEVARDFRLG

-171 TDEVSVSN
+171 PDEASVGH

-243 YGLHHVRKFAKN
+243 YGLHHIRKFAKN
-255 LNRIVVV
+255 LSRIVVV

-308 DEAGRKAAFRG
+308 DDAGRKAAFRG
-319 MEASLPMMEDGRQV
+319 MEAALPMMEDGRQV

-349 SKGAK
+349 SKGAP

-372 QMGEGIDLTTMDGKA
+372 QMGAGIDLTTMDGKA

-425 RLREVQETPNH
+425 RLREVQETPIT
-436 SEPNLQPYSDMAP
+436 SESSHNDYSDMSP
-449 PPVDD
+449 PPKED
-454 DYDGHSQFENGPPSD
+454 DYDQFGNRLLSD
-469 YDETTPYVDT
+469 QDEANPYDDMTQVAEI
-479 GEAGDRDFGF
+479 

-499 RALGLIALHP
+499 RALGLIVLHP
-509 PAALLVADEM
+509 PAALLVADEVI
-519 LPDSSDKAANLL
+519 PDSSDRTASLL
-531 REVVALVRETPDM
+531 REVVSLVRETPEM
-544 STAALLGYWTNTVEG
+544 STAALLGYWTNTDEG
-559 DALSEA
+559 EALSAA

-573 ENEINEHLVAILNK
+573 ESEINEHLLAILNK
-587 LSRDRRVNLLRT
+587 LSRDRRADLLRT
-599 RAHELKSAPYTE
+599 RAHELKAVPYTE
-611 LSNEQKR
+611 LNNEQKR
-618 ELVTLMTEMRQLSGR
+618 ELVTLMTEIRQLTGR

>member
-53 PEKQFFYC
+53 PEKQFYYC

-94 IDLPAEDVDS
+94 IELPPEEADA

-115 ESMER
+115 EAMEK
-120 ATKLYEGFLRQH
+120 ATRVYESQLRKH
-132 KDRGRVVDYLKR
+132 PSRGRVVDYLKQ

-158 FAPEGWDNLMQTL
+158 FAPEGWDNLMTTL
-171 TDEVSVSN
+171 SSEEEIGQ

-185 LIENDKGRKYD
+185 LIENDSGRKYD

-243 YGLHHVRKFAKN
+243 YGLHHIRKFAKN
-255 LNRIVVV
+255 LSRIVVV

-284 TSVGKPHLELLFRR
+284 TSVGKPHLEMLFRR
-298 VEQVVFCFDG
+298 VDHVVFCFDG

-319 MEASLPMMEDGRQV
+319 MEAALPMMEDGRQV

-343 PDTVVR
+343 PDSVVR
-349 SKGAK
+349 NKGSQ
-354 HLEHMFDTA
+354 HLEHLFDNA
-363 APLEQFLFE
+363 APLETFLFD
-372 QMGEGIDLTTMDGKA
+372 QMAQGIDLNTMDGKA

-393 APYINQIPDGVYKT
+393 APYINLIPDGVFKT
-407 LLFKSLAE
+407 LLFKALAD
-415 RTDMDVESLR
+415 RTDMDVDSLR
-425 RLREVQETPNH
+425 RLREIEKSVSAEYESTPAADPSEGLSESDAPFDYPDGYEAMGGNAH
-436 SEPNLQPYSDMAP
+436 LQGTPLQIEPNRSALS
-449 PPVDD
+449 
-454 DYDGHSQFENGPPSD
+454 
-469 YDETTPYVDT
+469 
-479 GEAGDRDFGF
+479 
-489 DSGFNDGVLM
+489 
-499 RALGLIALHP
+499 RALGLIVLKP
-509 PAALLVADEM
+509 SAASAITDDL
-519 LPDSSDKAANLL
+519 LPDQGGTLINLL
-531 REVVALVRETPDM
+531 HEVVRQVRETPEL
-544 STAALLGYWTNTVEG
+544 STAALLGYWMGTDEG
-559 DALSEA
+559 ELLSEA
-565 AAKEVIDT
+565 AAKEVIDD
-573 ENEINEHLVAILNK
+573 EQHISEHLMAILNK
-587 LSRDRRVNLLRT
+587 LSRDRHITLLRK
-599 RAHELKSAPYTE
+599 RAETLKSVAYTD

-618 ELVTLMTEMRQLSGR
+618 ELVSLTTEIRKFSGR
-633 D
+633 N

>member
-1 MARLPQAFIDQVLDR
+1 MARLQQAFIDQILDR

-53 PEKQFFYC
+53 PEKQFYYC

-94 IDLPAEDVDS
+94 IDMPAEEVDS
-104 APQVDHQKPLY
+104 APQVDNQKPLY

-144 RGLSGEIARDFRLG
+144 RGLSGEVARDFRLG

-171 TDEVSVSN
+171 PDEASVGH

-243 YGLHHVRKFAKN
+243 YGLHHIRKFAKN
-255 LNRIVVV
+255 LSRIVVV

-308 DEAGRKAAFRG
+308 DDAGRKAAFRG
-319 MEASLPMMEDGRQV
+319 MEAALPMMEDGRQV

-349 SKGAK
+349 SKGAP

-372 QMGEGIDLTTMDGKA
+372 QMGAGIDLTTMDGKA

-425 RLREVQETPNH
+425 RLREVQETPIT
-436 SEPNLQPYSDMAP
+436 SESSHNDYSDMSP
-449 PPVDD
+449 PPKED
-454 DYDGHSQFENGPPSD
+454 DYDQFGNRLLSD
-469 YDETTPYVDT
+469 QDEANPYDDMTQVAEI
-479 GEAGDRDFGF
+479 

-499 RALGLIALHP
+499 RALGLIVLHP
-509 PAALLVADEM
+509 PAALLVADEVI
-519 LPDSSDKAANLL
+519 PDSSDRTASLL
-531 REVVALVRETPDM
+531 REVVSLVQETPEM
-544 STAALLGYWTNTVEG
+544 STAALLGYWTNTDEG
-559 DALSEA
+559 EALSAA

-573 ENEINEHLVAILNK
+573 ESEINEHLLAILNK
-587 LSRDRRVNLLRT
+587 LSRDRRANLLRT
-599 RAHELKSAPYTE
+599 RAHELKAVPYTE
-611 LSNEQKR
+611 LNNEQKR
-618 ELVTLMTEMRQLSGR
+618 ELVTLMTEIRQLSGR

>member
-53 PEKQFFYC
+53 PDKQFYYC

-75 DYERMEF
+75 EFERMDF
-82 REAIESLAQAAG
+82 REAIELLAHSAG
-94 IDLPAEDVDS
+94 IEMPPEEADN
-104 APQVDHQKPLY
+104 APQVDNQKPLY

-132 KDRGRVVDYLKR
+132 KDRKSVVDYLKH

-171 TDEVSVSN
+171 ADEESIEH
-179 ALTAGL
+179 ALTVGL

-243 YGLHHVRKFAKN
+243 YGLHHIRKFAKN
-255 LNRIVVV
+255 LSRIVVV

-284 TSVGKPHLELLFRR
+284 TSVGKPHLEALFRR

-319 MEASLPMMEDGRQV
+319 MEAALPMMEDGRGV

-349 SKGAK
+349 NKGPQ
-354 HLEHMFDTA
+354 HLEHLFDTA
-363 APLEQFLFE
+363 APLETFLFE
-372 QMGEGIDLTTMDGKA
+372 QMGLGIDLATMDGKA

-393 APYINQIPDGVYKT
+393 APYLNQIPDGVFKT

-415 RTDMDVESLR
+415 RTDMDVDSLR
-425 RLREVQETPNH
+425 RLREVQEKPESTTPDFH
-436 SEPNLQPYSDMAP
+436 DESDGAP
-449 PPVDD
+449 PHFED
-454 DYDGHSQFENGPPSD
+454 DYDQFTEGFQ
-469 YDETTPYVDT
+469 DT
-479 GEAGDRDFGF
+479 GAHADSSTSRPP
-489 DSGFNDGVLM
+489 DSGFSDSVLM

-519 LPDSSDKAANLL
+519 LPNNSDRTANLL
-531 REVVALVRETPDM
+531 RDVVALVQETPDM
-544 STAALLGYWTNTVEG
+544 STAALLGYWTNTEEG
-559 DALSEA
+559 EALSAA

-573 ENEINEHLVAILNK
+573 EQAINEHLVALLNK
-587 LSRDRRVNLLRT
+587 LSRDRRVALLRT
-599 RAHELKSAPYTE
+599 RAHELKSVSYIE
-611 LSNEQKR
+611 LNNEQKR
-618 ELVTLMTEMRQLSGR
+618 ELVSLTTEIRQLSGR

>member
-53 PEKQFFYC
+53 PEKQFYYC

-66 GGNALGFIM
+66 GGNALGFLM

-94 IDLPAEDVDS
+94 MEMPAEKAD
-104 APQVDHQKPLY
+104 ATPQTDHQKPLY
-115 ESMER
+115 ESMEK
-120 ATKLYEGFLRQH
+120 ATRLYESLLRKH
-132 KDRGRVVDYLKR
+132 PTRGRVVDYLKQ

-158 FAPEGWDNLMQTL
+158 FAPEGWDNLMSTL
-171 TDEVSVSN
+171 SSEEDIEH

-185 LIENDKGRKYD
+185 LIENDSGRKYD

-243 YGLHHVRKFAKN
+243 YGLHHIRKFAKN
-255 LNRIVVV
+255 LSRIVVV

-284 TSVGKPHLELLFRR
+284 TSVGKPHLEMLFRR
-298 VEQVVFCFDG
+298 VDQVVFCFDG

-319 MEASLPMMEDGRQV
+319 MEAALPMMEDGRQV

-343 PDTVVR
+343 PDSVVR
-349 SKGAK
+349 NKGSQ
-354 HLEHMFDTA
+354 HLEHLFDNA
-363 APLEQFLFE
+363 DPLETFLFD
-372 QMGEGIDLTTMDGKA
+372 QMAQGIDLETMDGKA

-393 APYINQIPDGVYKT
+393 APYINLIPDGVFKA
-407 LLFKSLAE
+407 LLFKALAT

-425 RLREVQETPNH
+425 RLREIEKT
-436 SEPNLQPYSDMAP
+436 AAA
-449 PPVDD
+449 
-454 DYDGHSQFENGPPSD
+454 DYDTAPDKEPGEKQSEADAPFDYPEGYEPLPDSENHYGAPTHLEPQS
-469 YDETTPYVDT
+469 
-479 GEAGDRDFGF
+479 A
-489 DSGFNDGVLM
+489 VLL
-499 RALGLIALHP
+499 RALGLVVLKPSSASAITDE
-509 PAALLVADEM
+509 LLPEQGGM
-519 LPDSSDKAANLL
+519 LSNLL
-531 REVVALVRETPDM
+531 HDLVKQVRESPDL
-544 STAALLGYWTNTVEG
+544 STAALLGYWMGTDEG
-559 DALSEA
+559 ELLSEA
-565 AAKEVIDT
+565 AAKEVIDD
-573 ENEINEHLVAILNK
+573 EQHISEHLMAILTK
-587 LSRDRRVNLLRT
+587 LSRDRHVTLLRK
-599 RAHELKSAPYTE
+599 RAATLKSVAYTD

-618 ELVTLMTEMRQLSGR
+618 ELLALTTEIRQLSGR
-633 D
+633 N

>member
-53 PEKQFFYC
+53 PDKQFYYC

-75 DYERMEF
+75 EFERMDF
-82 REAIESLAQAAG
+82 REAIELLAHSAG
-94 IDLPAEDVDS
+94 IEMPPEEADN
-104 APQVDHQKPLY
+104 APQVDNQKPLY

-132 KDRGRVVDYLKR
+132 KDRKSVVDYLKH

-171 TDEVSVSN
+171 ADEESIEH
-179 ALTAGL
+179 ALTVGL

-243 YGLHHVRKFAKN
+243 YGLHHIRKFAKN
-255 LNRIVVV
+255 LSRIVVV

-284 TSVGKPHLELLFRR
+284 TSVGKPHLEALFRR

-319 MEASLPMMEDGRQV
+319 MEAALPMMEDGRGV

-349 SKGAK
+349 NKGPQ
-354 HLEHMFDTA
+354 HLEHLFDTA
-363 APLEQFLFE
+363 APLETFLFE
-372 QMGEGIDLTTMDGKA
+372 QMGLGIDLATMDGKA

-393 APYINQIPDGVYKT
+393 APYLNQIPDGVFKT

-415 RTDMDVESLR
+415 RTDMDVDSLR
-425 RLREVQETPNH
+425 RLREVQEKPESTAPDFH
-436 SEPNLQPYSDMAP
+436 DESDGGP
-449 PPVDD
+449 PHFED
-454 DYDGHSQFENGPPSD
+454 DYDQFTEGFQ
-469 YDETTPYVDT
+469 DT
-479 GEAGDRDFGF
+479 GAHADSSTSRPP
-489 DSGFNDGVLM
+489 DSGFSDSVLM

-519 LPDSSDKAANLL
+519 LPNNSDRTANLL
-531 REVVALVRETPDM
+531 RDVVALVQETPDM
-544 STAALLGYWTNTVEG
+544 STAALLGYWTNTEEG
-559 DALSEA
+559 EALSAA

-573 ENEINEHLVAILNK
+573 EQAINEHLVALLNK
-587 LSRDRRVNLLRT
+587 LSRDRRVALLRT
-599 RAHELKSAPYTE
+599 RAHELKSVSYIE
-611 LSNEQKR
+611 LNNEQKR
-618 ELVTLMTEMRQLSGR
+618 ELVSLTTEIRQLSGR

>member
-1 MARLPQAFIDQVLDR
+1 MARLPQAFIDQVLER

-53 PEKQFFYC
+53 PEKQFYYC

-94 IDLPAEDVDS
+94 IDLPAEEIDN

-132 KDRGRVVDYLKR
+132 KDRGRVVEYLKS

-171 TDEVSVSN
+171 TDEDSVSH
-179 ALTAGL
+179 ALTTGL

-243 YGLHHVRKFAKN
+243 YGLHHIRKFAKN
-255 LNRIVVV
+255 LSRIVVV

-319 MEASLPMMEDGRQV
+319 MEAALPMMEDGRQV

-349 SKGAK
+349 SKGAQ

-372 QMGEGIDLTTMDGKA
+372 QMGTGIDLTTMDGKA

-425 RLREVQETPNH
+425 RLREVQETPSNV
-436 SEPNLQPYSDMAP
+436 EPASQPYTDMAP
-449 PPVDD
+449 PPDD
-454 DYDGHSQFENGPPSD
+454 DEYGQLGSAPPSD
-469 YDETTPYVDT
+469 YDDGDPYAAMAGVADIESGFDT
-479 GEAGDRDFGF
+479 GF
-489 DSGFNDGVLM
+489 SGGVLM

-519 LPDSSDKAANLL
+519 LPDSSDKTANLL
-531 REVVALVRETPDM
+531 REVVTLVRETPDM
-544 STAALLGYWTNTVEG
+544 STAALLGYWTNTDEG
-559 DALSEA
+559 EALSAA

-599 RAHELKSAPYTE
+599 RAHELKSVPYTE

-618 ELVTLMTEMRQLSGR
+618 ELVSLTTEIRQLSGR

>member
-53 PEKQFFYC
+53 PEKQFYYC

-66 GGNALGFIM
+66 GGNALGFVM

-94 IDLPAEDVDS
+94 IELPPEEADA

-115 ESMER
+115 EAMEK
-120 ATKLYEGFLRQH
+120 ATRVYESQLRKH
-132 KDRGRVVDYLKR
+132 PSRGRVVDYLKQ

-158 FAPEGWDNLMQTL
+158 FAPEGWDNLMTTL
-171 TDEVSVSN
+171 SSEEEIGQ

-185 LIENDKGRKYD
+185 LIENDSGRKYD

-243 YGLHHVRKFAKN
+243 YGLHHIRKFAKN
-255 LNRIVVV
+255 LSRIVVV

-284 TSVGKPHLELLFRR
+284 TSVGKPHLEMLFRR
-298 VEQVVFCFDG
+298 VDHVVFCFDG

-319 MEASLPMMEDGRQV
+319 MEAALPMMEDGRQV

-343 PDTVVR
+343 PDSVVR
-349 SKGAK
+349 NKGSQ
-354 HLEHMFDTA
+354 HLEHLFDNA
-363 APLEQFLFE
+363 APLETFLFD
-372 QMGEGIDLTTMDGKA
+372 QMAQGIDLNTMDGKA

-393 APYINQIPDGVYKT
+393 APYINLIPDGVFKT
-407 LLFKSLAE
+407 LLFKALAD
-415 RTDMDVESLR
+415 RTDMDVDSLR
-425 RLREVQETPNH
+425 RLREIEKSASAEYESTPAADPSEGLSESDAPFDYPDGYETMGGNAHLQGTPLQI
-436 SEPNLQPYSDMAP
+436 EPNRSALS
-449 PPVDD
+449 
-454 DYDGHSQFENGPPSD
+454 
-469 YDETTPYVDT
+469 
-479 GEAGDRDFGF
+479 
-489 DSGFNDGVLM
+489 
-499 RALGLIALHP
+499 RALGLIVLKP
-509 PAALLVADEM
+509 SAASAITDDL
-519 LPDSSDKAANLL
+519 LPDQGGTLINLL
-531 REVVALVRETPDM
+531 HEVVQQVRETPEL
-544 STAALLGYWTNTVEG
+544 STAALLGYWMGTDEG
-559 DALSEA
+559 ELLSEA
-565 AAKEVIDT
+565 AAKEVIDD
-573 ENEINEHLVAILNK
+573 EQHISEHLMAILNK
-587 LSRDRRVNLLRT
+587 LSRDRHVTLLRK
-599 RAHELKSAPYTE
+599 RAETLKSVAYTD

-618 ELVTLMTEMRQLSGR
+618 ELVSLTTEIRKLSGR
-633 D
+633 N

>member
-53 PEKQFFYC
+53 PEKQFYYC

-66 GGNALGFIM
+66 GGNALGFLM

-94 IDLPAEDVDS
+94 MEMPAEEAD
-104 APQVDHQKPLY
+104 ATPQIDHQKPLY
-115 ESMER
+115 ESMEK
-120 ATKLYEGFLRQH
+120 ATRLYESLLRKH
-132 KDRGRVVDYLKR
+132 PTRGRVVDYLKQ

-158 FAPEGWDNLMQTL
+158 FAPEGWDNLMSTL
-171 TDEVSVSN
+171 SSEEDIEH

-185 LIENDKGRKYD
+185 LIENDSGRKYD

-243 YGLHHVRKFAKN
+243 YGLHHIRKFAKN
-255 LNRIVVV
+255 LSRIVVV

-284 TSVGKPHLELLFRR
+284 TSVGKPHLEMLFRR
-298 VEQVVFCFDG
+298 VDQVVFCFDG

-319 MEASLPMMEDGRQV
+319 MEAALPMMEDGRQV

-343 PDTVVR
+343 PDSVVR
-349 SKGAK
+349 NKGSQHVE
-354 HLEHMFDTA
+354 HLFDNA
-363 APLEQFLFE
+363 DPLETFLFD
-372 QMGEGIDLTTMDGKA
+372 QMAQGIDLETMDGKA

-393 APYINQIPDGVYKT
+393 APYINLIPDGVFKT
-407 LLFKSLAE
+407 LLFKALAT

-425 RLREVQETPNH
+425 RLREIEKP
-436 SEPNLQPYSDMAP
+436 AAA
-449 PPVDD
+449 
-454 DYDGHSQFENGPPSD
+454 DYDTAPDKEPGEMQSEADAPFDYPEGYEPLPNSENYYGAPTHLEPQS
-469 YDETTPYVDT
+469 
-479 GEAGDRDFGF
+479 A
-489 DSGFNDGVLM
+489 VLL
-499 RALGLIALHP
+499 RALGLLVLKPSSASAITDE
-509 PAALLVADEM
+509 LLPEQGGM
-519 LPDSSDKAANLL
+519 LSNLL
-531 REVVALVRETPDM
+531 HDLVKQVRETPDL
-544 STAALLGYWTNTVEG
+544 STAALLGYWMGTDEG
-559 DALSEA
+559 ELLSEA
-565 AAKEVIDT
+565 AAKEVIDD
-573 ENEINEHLVAILNK
+573 EQHISEHLMAILNK
-587 LSRDRRVNLLRT
+587 LSRDRHVTLLRK
-599 RAHELKSAPYTE
+599 RAATLKSVAYTD

-618 ELVTLMTEMRQLSGR
+618 ELVALTTEIRQLSGR
-633 D
+633 N

>member
-53 PEKQFFYC
+53 PEKQFYYC

-66 GGNALGFIM
+66 GGNALGFVM
-75 DYERMEF
+75 DYERIEF
-82 REAIESLAQAAG
+82 REAIELLAHAAG
-94 IDLPAEDVDS
+94 IEMPAEEID

-115 ESMER
+115 EAMER

-144 RGLSGEIARDFRLG
+144 RGLSGEVARDFRLG
-158 FAPEGWDNLMQTL
+158 FAPEGWDNYMQTL
-171 TDEVSVSN
+171 SSEESIGHAV
-179 ALTAGL
+179 TAGL

-243 YGLHHVRKFAKN
+243 YGLHHIRKFAKN
-255 LNRIVVV
+255 LSRIVVV

-319 MEASLPMMEDGRQV
+319 MEAALPMMEDGRQV

-349 SKGAK
+349 SKGAQ

-363 APLEQFLFE
+363 APLEQFVFE
-372 QMGEGIDLTTMDGKA
+372 QMSADIDLTTMDGKA

-425 RLREVQETPNH
+425 RLREVQEVSSSSMTDPH
-436 SEPNLQPYSDMAP
+436 SYNEIEPQP
-449 PPVDD
+449 D
-454 DYDGHSQFENGPPSD
+454 DYHQFESD
-469 YDETTPYVDT
+469 SAGNYDDIDPHTGTANTPRMET
-479 GEAGDRDFGF
+479 GF
-489 DSGFNDGVLM
+489 DDSVLM

-519 LPDSSDKAANLL
+519 LPESSDRTGNLL
-531 REVVALVRETPDM
+531 REVVALVKETPDM
-544 STAALLGYWTNTVEG
+544 STAALLGYWTNTDEG
-559 DALSEA
+559 EALSAA

-599 RAHELKSAPYTE
+599 RAHELKSVSYTD
-611 LSNEQKR
+611 LTSEQKR
-618 ELVTLMTEMRQLSGR
+618 ELVSLTAEIRQLSGR